1 MLLRLLIPLHVNT
14 TVFEAKGDKSALDA
28 SVLVTSLFPFQ
39 VQFSTLMV
47 KDLFLFDD
55 LTLQEVGQEEA
66 QDAKSDLEAVDYQEI
81 EVLIG
86 KARISV
92 LVEAVRVLFQGG
104 KDNQGFQVKQEVHDR
119 SHLVLYEMKIK
130 GKRIDYSFQVL
141 LVLVF
146 GSVETDDGAKEAE
159 EATDV
164 VCVAH
169 PGVLIS
175 LNPGC

>member
-1 MLLRLLIPLHVNT
+1 MLLRLIPLHVNT
-14 TVFEAKGDKSALDA
+14 TVLEAKSDESALDA

-39 VQFSTLMV
+39 IQFSTLMV

-55 LTLQEVGQEEA
+55 LTLEELGKEEA
-66 QDAKSDLEAVDYQEI
+66 QDPKSDLEAVDDQEI

-86 KARISV
+86 KTRISV

-104 KDNQGFQVKQEVHDR
+104 KDNQGFQVEQEVHHR
-119 SHLVLYEMKIK
+119 SHLVLYES
-130 GKRIDYSFQVL
+130 RINGMGVDYSFQVL

-146 GSVETDDGAKEAE
+146 GSVEADDGSEETE
-159 EATDV
+159 EAADI

-169 PGVLIS
+169 PGVLIR